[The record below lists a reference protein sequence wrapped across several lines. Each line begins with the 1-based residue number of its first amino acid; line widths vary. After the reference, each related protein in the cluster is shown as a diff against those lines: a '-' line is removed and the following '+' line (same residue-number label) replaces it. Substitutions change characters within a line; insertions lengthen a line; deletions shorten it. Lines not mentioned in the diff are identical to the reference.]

1 MDKTQRLVSQLQRG
15 MEAHAALVLRS
26 RETSG
31 GLLLAGMA
39 SLASTNSNTEPM
51 TVNRLRLRSTDLDGD
66 NVGRRI
72 LWGGRHLDSGV
83 RGKCCQSRF
92 ID

>member
-39 SLASTNSNTEPM
+39 ATTNSQTEPM

-72 LWGGRHLDSGV
+72 LLGGRHLDSGV